1 MNNLQN
7 NQKSDV
13 TPMGYDTML
22 ATVFSKCKEGTIVA
36 FKDIEKQ
43 MWFTGYIQS
52 IFAPNG
58 KYNKTDK
65 YSISIVLNVPIEPQS
80 YDDDD
85 KTVYYYDDICAVSIL
100 ENGY

>member
-1 MNNLQN
+1 MTKLVENNLHGMAN
-7 NQKSDV
+7 IADDRV
-13 TPMGYDTML
+13 F

-52 IFAPNG
+52 IFEPNG

-65 YSISIVLNVPIEPQS
+65 YSISIVLNVPIEPQW
-80 YDDDD
+80 YNDDD
-85 KTVYYYDDICAVSIL
+85 KTVYYYDDICAVTIL
-100 ENGY
+100 ENGC